1 MCVGAVHQDIPHLEE
16 NATRTRRRAT
26 ARRLASLARRS
37 LTPVV
42 VHDRKMIPDDPALQN
57 FGLIWRFS
65 DAQKYTQLSAAEF
78 QRFRPLPEAESLR
91 RWEELVYPDASPGH
105 RHLTELY
112 VQRLVAWP
120 QSVSFRSDSKHD
132 ESQVVQKL
140 KREVTADDTSE
151 AIFFW
156 HAELAVRT
164 DWRLFLD
171 HWDDFCY
178 PSDDS
183 NIMVLPASGK
193 AIAYIEGRWYIL
205 DRLKTGTVFPASSK

>member
-1 MCVGAVHQDIPHLEE
+1 
-16 NATRTRRRAT
+16 
-26 ARRLASLARRS
+26 
-37 LTPVV
+37 
-42 VHDRKMIPDDPALQN
+42 MIPNDPALQN

-65 DAQKYTQLSAAEF
+65 DAEKYTQLSAEEF
-78 QRFRPLPEAESLR
+78 QRFHPLSEAESIR
-91 RWEELVYPDASPGH
+91 CWGELVYPDASPGH

-112 VQRLVAWP
+112 VQRLIEWP
-120 QSVSFRSDSKHD
+120 QNTSFRSESKDEVGEVIQNLTRTIVAGDS
-132 ESQVVQKL
+132 
-140 KREVTADDTSE
+140 SE

-183 NIMVLPASGK
+183 NILVFTDVEK
-193 AIAYIEGRWYIL
+193 AVAYIEERWYVFN
-205 DRLKTGTVFPASSK
+205 RSRTGTVFSPSQRQG